1 MFTFIEKAGLNSRC
15 KSATL
20 IGPKYF
26 ELKKK
31 YVDATDL
38 KKEECL
44 MCKIWAFLEDKLKV
58 NSWKT
63 TKMDK

>member
-1 MFTFIEKAGLNSRC
+1 MFTFIEKAASNSGF

-26 ELKKK
+26 ELHKN
-31 YVDATDL
+31 VDATDL

-44 MCKIWAFLEDKLKV
+44 MYKIQVKHERF
-58 NSWKT
+58 
-63 TKMDK
+63 

>member
-20 IGPKYF
+20 IGAKYF
-26 ELKKK
+26 ELKK

-44 MCKIWAFLEDKLKV
+44 MCKI
-58 NSWKT
+58 
-63 TKMDK
+63 

>member
-1 MFTFIEKAGLNSRC
+1 MFAFIEKAASNSGF

-26 ELKKK
+26 ELHKN
-31 YVDATDL
+31 VDATDL

-44 MCKIWAFLEDKLKV
+44 MYKIQVKYERF
-58 NSWKT
+58 
-63 TKMDK
+63 